1 MNHILYQDGIL
12 KALPFKRLPWTLGKL
27 IEGNIAFREMRAED
41 GRDTMENAVAGPEP
55 DPKINPAVNGPD
67 AGCSWSCR
75 ELGSE
80 NDLVAE
86 GIEAADQ
93 TLGHAMLVL
102 LVEMSGTEF
111 TELSVTSKDVEHRE
125 QDLVSD
131 GHRGAF
137 GAQARLEP
145 VVLLLVVGALG
156 LGGARRR
163 AKQRRLEMR
172 VALARARLAR
182 PAGALVIAGAHAGPG
197 GKPTGVAE
205 HRQVDPGL
213 GENLR
218 SPDLVNAGNALQK
231 PDLPTVRPHPLGH
244 PRLQIALDL
253 VEPAQVQAQQ
263 KAMML
268 AHTPLERLDQ

>member
-1 MNHILYQDGIL
+1 MARRVGP
-12 KALPFKRLPWTLGKL
+12 APRWT
-27 IEGNIAFREMRAED
+27 
-41 GRDTMENAVAGPEP
+41 

-111 TELSVTSKDVEHRE
+111 TELGVTGEDVEHRE

-145 VVLLLVVGALG
+145 VVLLLVGALG

-163 AKQRRLEMR
+163 AKQRRLEMK

-197 GKPTGVAE
+197 GEPAGVAE
-205 HRQVDPGL
+205 HRHVDSD
-213 GENLR
+213 LR
-218 SPDLVNAGNALQK
+218 DDLRGPDLVDTGDALQK
-231 PDLPTVRPHPLGH
+231 PDLPAIRPHPLGN
-244 PRLQIALDL
+244 PRLQLGQIALDL

-268 AHTPLERLDQ
+268 AHPPP

>member
-1 MNHILYQDGIL
+1 
-12 KALPFKRLPWTLGKL
+12 
-27 IEGNIAFREMRAED
+27 MRGAH
-41 GRDTMENAVAGPEP
+41 GHAA
-55 DPKINPAVNGPD
+55 
-67 AGCSWSCR
+67 S
-75 ELGSE
+75 LSE

-102 LVEMSGTEF
+102 LVEMSGPEF
-111 TELSVTSKDVEHRE
+111 TELGVTGEDVEHRE

-145 VVLLLVVGALG
+145 VVLLLVVSA

-182 PAGALVIAGAHAGPG
+182 PAGA
-197 GKPTGVAE
+197 
-205 HRQVDPGL
+205 
-213 GENLR
+213 
-218 SPDLVNAGNALQK
+218 
-231 PDLPTVRPHPLGH
+231 
-244 PRLQIALDL
+244 
-253 VEPAQVQAQQ
+253 
-263 KAMML
+263 
-268 AHTPLERLDQ
+268 